1 MPNNA
6 PQSKPILNN
15 CREFSV
21 TIDPIINHT
30 PHAQAV
36 EKMKDSASMADEI
49 ISQNNN
55 IKIVPSN
62 SVIEVDLDELLD
74 RKQSDEKSN

>member
-1 MPNNA
+1 MSNIPHSQNIDNK
-6 PQSKPILNN
+6 QDDRNKTVDKISPI
-15 CREFSV
+15 SQ
-21 TIDPIINHT
+21 TI
-30 PHAQAV
+30 

-74 RKQSDEKSN
+74 RKQSDETSN